1 MTGRRSAATIGAV
14 VLGALIATGQLG
26 TAAAATGRGAQAA
39 GHHGSH
45 ASAGHD
51 GSHMP
56 TTPIRHFVVLLQENH
71 TFDNYFGTYP
81 GADGF
86 PRGVCMPVN
95 LANGPRPC
103 VRPFHIGNRSIV
115 DLDHSELSARHDLDG
130 GKMDGF
136 VAAQRLRSIDAKQ
149 AMGYYNGS
157 DLPFYW
163 NMADRYVLFDHFFSS
178 ALGGSFINHVYWMA
192 AGTGNSNDS
201 VPHGGLKVTT
211 IFDRLQQA
219 GLSWKIYVQNYDPS
233 ISYRTLRRLANP
245 NRASQAVWVP
255 LLDIPRFLDN
265 PVLRSHIVDLSEYYR
280 DLRDGTLPDVSYIA
294 PSGASEHPPGSL
306 ATGQRFVRGLV
317 NSLMASELWNK
328 SAFMMAYDDWG
339 GWYDHVRPPHRDAHG
354 DGFRVP
360 ALLVSAYA
368 RTDYIDHTALDFTSM
383 VKFIEQNWRLRPLT
397 RLDAAAGSIMG
408 AFDFAQPPRKAEIIP
423 LQRFTPPP
431 PARRV
436 RDVVLYGLYGVGV
449 LFALGLVVA
458 AALRP
463 VRRRRGHAVT
473 LRSEGEAT

>member
-1 MTGRRSAATIGAV
+1 MTGRWAARRTGGAIGAI

-26 TAAAATGRGAQAA
+26 PAAAAPVRPPSAA
-39 GHHGSH
+39 GGTGAH
-45 ASAGHD
+45 A
-51 GSHMP
+51 P
-56 TTPIRHFVVLLQENH
+56 TTPIKHFVVLLQENH

-81 GADGF
+81 GADGI

-95 LANGPRPC
+95 PANGPRPC
-103 VRPFHIGNRSIV
+103 VRPFHIGNRAIV

-136 VAAQRLRSIDAKQ
+136 VAAQRLRSVDAKQ

-178 ALGGSFINHVYWMA
+178 ARGGSFINHVYWMA
-192 AGTGNSNDS
+192 AQTGNSNDS

-219 GLSWKIYVQNYDPS
+219 GLSWKVYVQNYDPL
-233 ISYRTLRRLANP
+233 ITYRTLRRLSNP

-255 LLDIPRFLDN
+255 LLDVPRFLDK
-265 PVLRSHIVDLSEYYR
+265 PALRSHIVDLSQYYR
-280 DLRDGTLPDVSYIA
+280 DLRDGTLPAVAYIA

-317 NSLMASELWNK
+317 NAMMSSEEWSS

-339 GWYDHVRPPHRDAHG
+339 GWYDHVKPPHRDAHG

-360 ALLVSAYA
+360 AMLVSAYA
-368 RTDYIDHTALDFTSM
+368 REHVIVHTDLDFTSM
-383 VKFIEQNWRLRPLT
+383 LKFIEQNWRLRPLT
-397 RLDAAAGSIMG
+397 RLDARAGSMMG
-408 AFDFAQPPRKAEIIP
+408 AFNFRQAPRVPDIIP
-423 LQRFTPPP
+423 QLRAAAPKPVN
-431 PARRV
+431 PAR
-436 RDVVLYGLYGVGV
+436 DPLLYGLYGLGMA
-449 LFALGLVVA
+449 FAIGIVAFAWRSSRRRLVV
-458 AALRP
+458 
-463 VRRRRGHAVT
+463 VRSAGGAI
-473 LRSEGEAT
+473 